1 MPTHSTL
8 AMILCDILV
17 LTCITAAAAELEWHR
32 LRNEIRYPTAM
43 REAMDACACTGSPT
57 LWQNRR
63 GVLKNA
69 KNKKAKHAHD
79 KLCKEVLA
87 ILRQQHRPTAST
99 ASASPSSAS
108 PSDGSSSAIDFEFTG
123 RPMGPDQEL
132 ADYLVACSK
141 ALDPHYDTEPKH
153 KAQVSRKMGLQEANA
168 QRLQTENEELRQE
181 NEKPSTRPVTRR

>member
-1 MPTHSTL
+1 
-8 AMILCDILV
+8 MILRDILV

-79 KLCKEVLA
+79 KLCHLTTTA
-87 ILRQQHRPTAST
+87 PADGIDSLRLPVQRQPLRRLLICHR
-99 ASASPSSAS
+99 
-108 PSDGSSSAIDFEFTG
+108 
-123 RPMGPDQEL
+123 
-132 ADYLVACSK
+132 
-141 ALDPHYDTEPKH
+141 
-153 KAQVSRKMGLQEANA
+153 
-168 QRLQTENEELRQE
+168 LRVHGQAHGA
-181 NEKPSTRPVTRR
+181 

>member
-8 AMILCDILV
+8 ATILRDILV

-43 REAMDACACTGSPT
+43 REAMDAWACTGSPT

-79 KLCKEVLA
+79 KLCKKVLA
-87 ILRQQHRPTAST
+87 ILRQQLPH
-99 ASASPSSAS
+99 SAS